1 LIGRTVRCYIGQV
14 SGSIPLG
21 STILRPALPGLRMVS
36 IIGVIRM
43 RKYVLVL
50 ILVLLLGGICLA
62 QAGRYKVFSE
72 KRYFWGPKIIIM
84 LDSETGKTWE
94 YADNKWKPLIKEGEK
109 EEAAT
114 EEAKAK
120 QQELMKALEE
130 KQKEMEAAKTL
141 PKPAAPRVVKKK
153 KTKPAEGEGEGEGE
167 EEPGWMKD

>member
-1 LIGRTVRCYIGQV
+1 
-14 SGSIPLG
+14 
-21 STILRPALPGLRMVS
+21 MVS

-50 ILVLLLGGICLA
+50 VLVLLLGGICLA
-62 QAGRYKVFSE
+62 QAPSASGGPGQAGRYKVFSE

-94 YADNKWKPLIKEGEK
+94 YADNKWKPLIKEGEEK
-109 EEAAT
+109 DAAA

-141 PKPAAPRVVKKK
+141 PKPATPRVVRKK
-153 KTKPAEGEGEGEGE
+153 KTKPAEGEGEGDKGEGE
-167 EEPGWMKD
+167 EEPGWMKE